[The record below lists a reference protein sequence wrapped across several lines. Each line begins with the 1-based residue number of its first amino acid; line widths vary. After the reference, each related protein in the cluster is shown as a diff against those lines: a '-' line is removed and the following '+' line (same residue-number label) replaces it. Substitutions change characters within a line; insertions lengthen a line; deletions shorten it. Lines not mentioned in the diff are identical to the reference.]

1 LVHAVARALYLG
13 NVIYANNW
21 DYGALRKAWSMQ
33 LTSELLLFT
42 LPVFAILV
50 PLIGGLSKRVGGRLL
65 VAYWSIAGVLI
76 TLVGVAL
83 LLINGVATPDV
94 ILNVLSIDSYSAYF
108 TLVFLAITLLI
119 SIASIYYMRDNKNFN
134 TYFGL
139 LLLATFG
146 MMLISFAVDL
156 IALFLAWELMNI
168 PTYVLTGI
176 QKDDPTSNEAALKF
190 FILSALS
197 SALIIYAIS
206 LVFGITGTTNIYAV
220 AAALSTALP
229 KMDPLAL
236 LAMMLF
242 VAGFGMKIAAVPFH
256 MWIPD
261 AYEGAPMTIG
271 AFLAAGTKNGG
282 FAAVFRVFAVALIAL
297 RLDWSGTFAIIAI
310 LTMTLGNVAALLQK
324 NFTRLLAYS
333 SIAQAGYILIGLAA
347 ASPLGVTGALFHV
360 LNHGVMKTA
369 AFIAAAAVYSRL
381 STTNLD
387 SYSGL
392 GRRMPLTAF
401 TLSISLF
408 ALAGVPPLSG
418 FMSKLVI
425 FTAGVDSGLWWL
437 SLAGVLNSAFSMAY
451 YGWVVKRMYFD
462 DPPVEERLSEPGLLV
477 GVLVVSTVLIVLLG
491 LYPGPILDYLSK
503 VASYLM
509 PMT

>member
-1 LVHAVARALYLG
+1 
-13 NVIYANNW
+13 
-21 DYGALRKAWSMQ
+21 MQ
-33 LTSELLLFT
+33 LTSATLLFT
-42 LPVFAILV
+42 LPIFAILA
-50 PLIGGLSKRVGGRLL
+50 PLVGILATRLRQRML
-65 VAYWSIAGVLI
+65 VAYWSILGLLI
-76 TLVGVAL
+76 TLAGVAL
-83 LLINGVATPDV
+83 LIGSGVTTPDIV
-94 ILNVLSIDSYSAYF
+94 FNVLSIDSYSAYF
-108 TLVFLAITLLI
+108 TIVFIVITLLI
-119 SIASIYYMRDNKNFN
+119 SVASIYYMRENRNID

-146 MMLISFAVDL
+146 MMLIAFSVDL
-156 IALFLAWELMNI
+156 IVLFLAWELMNI

-176 QKDDPTSNEAALKF
+176 QKDDPISNEAALKF

-206 LVFGITGTTNIYAV
+206 LTFGITGTTNIYAV
-220 AAALSTALP
+220 ANAMSTALP
-229 KMDPLAL
+229 KLDPIAM
-236 LAMMLF
+236 LAMVLF
-242 VAGFGMKIAAVPFH
+242 VAGFGMKVAAVPFH

-261 AYEGAPMTIG
+261 AYEGAPITVG

-282 FAAVFRVFAVALIAL
+282 FAALIRVFAVALIAL

-310 LTMTLGNVAALLQK
+310 LTMTLGNVAALMQK

-347 ASPLGVTGALFHV
+347 ASPLGITGALFHI
-360 LNHGVMKTA
+360 LNHGVMATA

-392 GRRMPLTAF
+392 GRRMPITAF
-401 TLSISLF
+401 TLAISLF

-418 FMSKLVI
+418 FMSKLVL
-425 FTAGVDSGLWWL
+425 FTAAADSQLWWL
-437 SLAGVLNSAFSMAY
+437 ALAGVLNSAFSMAY

-462 DPPVEERLSEPGLLV
+462 DPPVAERLSEPRLLM
-477 GVLVVSTVLIVLLG
+477 GVLIASSIIIVILG
-491 LYPGPILDYLSK
+491 VYPGPVLDYLSK
-503 VASYLM
+503 VANYLM
-509 PMT
+509 PVAAHMSP